1 MYNPENQRVMAKFEY
16 SLLNVVAVRSKGMIT
31 FEGLLNKRVKDGWEL
46 VGIDG
51 DLYIFKRKIE

>member
-1 MYNPENQRVMAKFEY
+1 MAKFEY
-16 SLLNVVAVRSKGMIT
+16 SLLNVEAIRSKGMIT
-31 FEGLLNKRVKDGWEL
+31 FEGLLNKRGKDGWEL